1 MIEEVKAND
10 EFSEV
15 YRLHKYVQSI
25 KKKHNEV
32 KQQATELR
40 TMFDSLL
47 QRTVGATNQSKKDQR
62 KADGAKTEDA
72 AK

>member
-1 MIEEVKAND
+1 MIEEVKYNP
-10 EFSEV
+10 EFHEV

-32 KQQATELR
+32 KQQSSELR

-62 KADGAKTEDA
+62 KAEGAKVDDT
-72 AK
+72 K